1 MQWDLEELAR
11 EALERADVGA
21 PVDPEDIVISEGLK
35 VLDGGPGCDG
45 YLVGRKIYADDALRR
60 ERRAFLIS
68 HELGHWIGKKYG
80 PARGVRDSEQTANYI
95 ASALLLPKLEI
106 ERDLRRGWD
115 LIRICARHRWASFEA
130 VARRIVALREAR
142 AVVFD
147 RPLAG
152 QRPPSWYTVPYGG
165 RPTDLELDAA
175 REAASCGAPVAIT
188 PAITAWPVIEHDWA
202 RVITVA
208 SL

>member
-1 MQWDLEELAR
+1 MQWELEELAR
-11 EALERADVGA
+11 EALERANA
-21 PVDPEDIVISEGLK
+21 STPVDPEEVVISEKLSVWNAGS
-35 VLDGGPGCDG
+35 GCDG
-45 YLVGRKIYADDALRR
+45 YLVGRRIFIDDALRR
-60 ERRAFLIS
+60 ERRAFAIA
-68 HELGHWIGKKYG
+68 HELGHHLQRKYAG
-80 PARGVRDSEQTANYI
+80 TRGLRDTEAGANYL

-106 ERDLRRGWD
+106 EAELRRGWD
-115 LIRICARHRWASFEA
+115 LIRICARHRFASFEA

-152 QRPPSWYTVPYGG
+152 QKPPSWYTVPYGG

-175 REAASCGAPVAIT
+175 REAASCGAPVAISS
-188 PAITAWPVIEHDWA
+188 AITAWPVIEHDWA